1 MRLVEELGVQLDD
14 ERARELVVDAG
25 GTVHD
30 DDVVTMP
37 RAVVERTV
45 GRAPSQF
52 TLHARNPDN
61 DVTVGGGAGDDSG
74 SNRPHPVRAPGYGPA
89 NVRTATEGRRRATLA
104 DYEDLV
110 KLSQLEDVIDCT
122 GYSVC
127 DPADA
132 PEESKHL
139 EMLLRSLTLTDQP
152 VMGATYGRERAA
164 SSLEL
169 VGIAMDDPDL
179 SKPYVAGL
187 VNTVP
192 PRRIGAGMLGGLL
205 TYAGA
210 GQPVVVSSF
219 TMAGASGPPSLA
231 ASLAQANAETL
242 IGITLAQLC
251 NPGTPVVYGLPAATI
266 DARHGSL
273 SIGGPE
279 SALIASFAATMGR
292 YYEIPSR
299 GGGALTDAKTVDYQ
313 AGFESTLIQSATAL
327 SGVDFVLNAAGVLG
341 SYSTI
346 SPEKFVLDCE
356 ALRYADRIRDG
367 VAIPADGVPLDELAS
382 VAPGGQFFD
391 HADAATGGDGDGT
404 DGVGVNDDGADG
416 DGADGDGADGDRAAG
431 DGADDVGADAF
442 YRPAVAEKRSHAAW
456 ADDGAQSAFERAH
469 DRVAELLDGYER
481 PPMAADV
488 ERDLEAYVADYRAW

>member
-1 MRLVEELGVQLDD
+1 MAVVTEHSPRWVPPSLDRLGETGATAVHETSMRLVEELGVQLDD
-14 ERARELVVDAG
+14 ERARELAVDAG
-25 GTVHD
+25 GTVHG
-30 DDVVTMP
+30 DDVVTLP
-37 RAVVERTV
+37 RAAVERAV

-61 DVTVGGGAGDDSG
+61 DVTVGRVGGDDAG
-74 SNRPHPVRAPGYGPA
+74 PDRPRAVRAPGYGPA
-89 NVRTATEGRRRATLA
+89 NVRTATGGRRRATLA

-110 KLSQLEDVIDCT
+110 TLSQLEDGIDCT

-127 DPADA
+127 DPADVPDA
-132 PEESKHL
+132 SKHL

-152 VMGATYGRERAA
+152 VMGATDGRERAA

-169 VGIAMDDPDL
+169 VGIAMDDPEL
-179 SKPYVAGL
+179 SKPCVAGL

-192 PRRIGAGMLGGLL
+192 PRRIDAGMLGGLL
-205 TYAGA
+205 TYAAA

-242 IGITLAQLC
+242 VGITLAQLC

-292 YYEIPSR
+292 YYEVPSR
-299 GGGALTDAKTVDYQ
+299 GGGGLTDAKTVDYQ

-356 ALRYADRIRDG
+356 VLRYVDRIRDG
-367 VAIPADGVPLDELAS
+367 VAIPDDGVALDQLAS
-382 VAPGGQFFD
+382 VEPGEQFFD
-391 HADAATGGDGDGT
+391 HADPTGGEEVGAGGD
-404 DGVGVNDDGADG
+404 
-416 DGADGDGADGDRAAG
+416 
-431 DGADDVGADAF
+431 GADAF
-442 YRPAVAEKRSHAAW
+442 YRSTVAEKRSHAAW
-456 ADDGAQSAFERAH
+456 ADDGAPSAFERAR
-469 DRVAELLDGYER
+469 DRVTALLDGYER

-488 ERDLEAYVADYRAW
+488 ERDLEAYVADYRAK